1 MNRRN
6 DNGNGESSKRRLH
19 QKPFVFPLA
28 VVGLCIGAAI
38 AYGENIE
45 KISTN
50 TISIA
55 DNEARMERIEVRL
68 QQDIKD
74 VKAALQDIINI
85 LTFGNE

>member
-1 MNRRN
+1 MIPISVVVIL
-6 DNGNGESSKRRLH
+6 GGA
-19 QKPFVFPLA
+19 VF
-28 VVGLCIGAAI
+28 G
-38 AYGENIE
+38 YGQTTE